1 MLRNGSS
8 ALIAVVI
15 VVGALLGSTGASA
28 GQATPSYFPLRLSGS
43 AGPLRLGMTQRAAR
57 AFLHTPQYKA
67 SGGRVNCAQYV
78 MQLDTRRGL
87 IGACFDRVRGL
98 IAFSVSGPVF
108 CFEAWVCANGS
119 DRVPLRLR
127 REFTRRLDLSN
138 GIYYSRLRKQL
149 RGRPYQVV
157 MEGPGTDPTWSMR
170 AMGFGPCKASTM
182 VRYYAPV
189 RC

>member
-1 MLRNGSS
+1 MLCKRCS
-8 ALIAVVI
+8 AAILVIAI
-15 VVGALLGSTGASA
+15 VGVLVGSTAASA
-28 GQATPSYFPLRLSGS
+28 GQATPSYFLLRLSGS
-43 AGPLRLGMTQRAAR
+43 AGPLRLGMTRRAAR
-57 AFLHTPQYKA
+57 ALLHTPQYKA

-87 IGACFDRVRGL
+87 VGACFDRVRGL

-108 CFEAWVCANGS
+108 CFEAGVCANGS

-157 MEGPGTDPTWSMR
+157 MEGPGTDPAWSMR
-170 AMGFGPCKASTM
+170 AIGFGPCKASTM
-182 VRYYAPV
+182 VQYYAPV